1 MSKLRSRRVRATSAT
16 ASLGPKL
23 EKFRRLL
30 VEAKEF
36 AKIHDYFHDVLVA
49 DPLFTKARRRASNT
63 RLVAILE
70 QLLQRSTNDSTLHAS
85 VLRHVRKH
93 QFWHGWA
100 QLGAGQVLLVMYF
113 DSIDLG
119 LCCYS
124 RSLTDPRTE
133 FFRFSAV
140 EVPAG

>member
-1 MSKLRSRRVRATSAT
+1 M
-16 ASLGPKL
+16 
-23 EKFRRLL
+23 
-30 VEAKEF
+30 VEAKESSD
-36 AKIHDYFHDVLVA
+36 IHDYFHDVLVA
-49 DPLFTKARRRASNT
+49 DPSFTRASRRASNQ

-70 QLLQRSTNDSTLHAS
+70 QLLKRSASDSTLHAP
-85 VLRHVRKH
+85 VLLHVRKH

-100 QLGAGQVLLVMYF
+100 QLGAGQILLVMYF
-113 DSIDLG
+113 GSIDLG

-140 EVPAG
+140 EVPAGVLPGRVQRGSA